1 MWKNLVQPGMRQMT
15 IWRMRIT
22 CWVPG
27 ATHTHTHTH
36 TLRIHKSYCFST
48 ATMVSRTHPIV
59 TLYVH
64 CISSY
69 LTSFI
74 GMQESAVLLL
84 LLCRCNLLVPNV
96 TVVPL
101 HFSELLRRY
110 QMENMVT
117 LSFDIICSIKMVLI
131 VQYNYE

>member
-1 MWKNLVQPGMRQMT
+1 MWQNLVQPGRRQMT
-15 IWRMRIT
+15 IWRMRFA
-22 CWVPG
+22 CWIPK
-27 ATHTHTHTH
+27 ATHTHTQKI
-36 TLRIHKSYCFST
+36 RKSYGFST
-48 ATMVSRTHPIV
+48 ATMVSRTRPIV

-64 CISSY
+64 CISCY

-74 GMQESAVLLL
+74 GVQESAVLLS
-84 LLCRCNLLVPNV
+84 LLCRCNLLVPNA

-110 QMENMVT
+110 QTENMVT
-117 LSFDIICSIKMVLI
+117 ASCDIVCSIKMVLI